1 VDSNVVVLGFDRD
14 LERTLF
20 GGMVVHEVLDPY
32 LHGPE
37 QHARLV
43 TSDGAADVYSRDL
56 ERGFLV
62 SHATGEQVWDLVV
75 EAARVADL
83 AIFPPG
89 RGTCIPDEGLLN
101 QLPAYVPQPVVV
113 VRSGAELLA
122 AMSGEPAPRRA
133 DHLVAA

>member
-1 VDSNVVVLGFDRD
+1 VDSNVVVVGFDRD

-20 GGMVVHEVLDPY
+20 GSTAVHDVLGSF
-32 LHGPE
+32 LEGPE
-37 QHARLV
+37 PHARLV
-43 TSDGAADVYSRDL
+43 TSDGSADLFSRDL

-75 EAARVADL
+75 QAAHAGDL

-89 RGTCIPDEGLLN
+89 QGTFIVDERVRD
-101 QLPAYVPQPVVV
+101 QLPGSVPQPIVV

-122 AMSGEPAPRRA
+122 AMAGDTASRRVA
-133 DHLVAA
+133 VAA